1 LNHHP
6 AGSPAQTIL
15 RYRMVFPPG
24 DTDSFAAYTGMMR
37 PVFALE
43 IPAGAREKPFQAAV
57 DTFVLDSVIV
67 SHNRSTPL
75 HFDRTHATILR
86 GGLDEIMLAH
96 YPHGGTTYFVDGTA
110 RPIAPGQIA
119 IIDLTRTMRIES
131 GDFAVVTLTIARR
144 LFESRYSLPHEVHGA
159 VLRDGLITALLS
171 THMRRLADPA
181 IAIPQA
187 DAKPLAEVTMD
198 LVIAALRQW
207 AGRLADP
214 ASGTVSLS
222 TLKAAIEQQI
232 GDPDLTPARLMQQLG
247 LSRATLYRLFEPLG
261 GVTAYITERRL
272 RRGIRL
278 VTDTTTSA
286 PRISE
291 VARRVGFTSATTF
304 GRAFRDM
311 FGMTPREARA
321 LAWRPIDPNDTP
333 WRLPKITE
341 RFVAPLDPSQHAL
354 VQRFVYGESTS
365 HDT

>member
-1 LNHHP
+1 MNHDP
-6 AGSPAQTIL
+6 TGSIAQTIL
-15 RYRMVFPPG
+15 RYRMVFPP
-24 DTDSFAAYTGMMR
+24 DDADSFAAYSGMMR
-37 PVFALE
+37 PVFNID
-43 IPAGAREKPFQAAV
+43 IPACARETPFEAAV

-67 SHNRSTPL
+67 SRNRSTPL

-86 GGLDEIMLAH
+86 GGLDEIMVAH
-96 YPHGGTTYFVDGTA
+96 YADSGLSYFIDGA
-110 RPIAPGQIA
+110 ERPVAPGQIA
-119 IIDLTRTMRIES
+119 IIDLSRTMRIEA
-131 GDFAVVTLTIARR
+131 GDCPVVSMTIARR
-144 LFESRYSLPHEVHGA
+144 LFESRYSLPHEAHGA
-159 VLRDGLITALLS
+159 VLRDGLITALLA

-181 IAIPQA
+181 TAIPQA

-207 AGRLADP
+207 AGQRADP
-214 ASGTVSLS
+214 SSGTVSLS

-232 GDPDLTPARLMQQLG
+232 GDPELTPARLMQQFG

-278 VTDTTTSA
+278 VTDTTISA

-291 VARRVGFTSATTF
+291 VARSVGFTSATAF

-321 LAWRPIDPNDTP
+321 LAWRPIDPDDTP

-341 RFVAPLDPSQHAL
+341 RFIAPLDPGQHAL
-354 VQRFVYGESTS
+354 VQRLVYGERTS

>member
-1 LNHHP
+1 MPHP
-6 AGSPAQTIL
+6 DGSIADTIL
-15 RYRMVFPPG
+15 RYRMVFPPD
-24 DTDSFAAYTGMMR
+24 DTDSFAAYGGMMR

-43 IPAGAREKPFQAAV
+43 IPDGAREIPFQAAV

-75 HFDRTHATILR
+75 HFDRSQATILR

-96 YPHGGTTYFVDGTA
+96 YVNGGTTYCIDGTA
-110 RPIAPGQIA
+110 RPIGTGQIA
-119 IIDLTRTMRIES
+119 VIDLTRTMRIEA
-131 GDFAVVTLTIARR
+131 GDFAVVSLTIARR

-159 VLRDGLITALLS
+159 VLRDGLITALLA
-171 THMRRLADPA
+171 THMRRLADA
-181 IAIPQA
+181 SIAIPQA

-198 LVIAALRQW
+198 LVIAALGQW
-207 AGRLADP
+207 AGLRADP
-214 ASGTVSLS
+214 SSGTVTLS

-232 GDPDLTPARLMQQLG
+232 GDPALTPTRLMQQLG
-247 LSRATLYRLFEPLG
+247 LSRASLYRLFEPLG

-278 VTDTTTSA
+278 VTDTSASA

-291 VARRVGFTSATTF
+291 VARRVGFTSATAF

-321 LAWRPIDPNDTP
+321 LAWHPIDPDDTP

-341 RFVAPLDPSQHAL
+341 RFVAPLDPAQHAL
-354 VQRFVYGESTS
+354 VQRFVYGEGTG
-365 HDT
+365 HDM

>member
-1 LNHHP
+1 MTRHP
-6 AGSPAQTIL
+6 TGSPAQTIL
-15 RYRMVFPPG
+15 RYRMVFPP
-24 DTDSFAAYTGMMR
+24 DDADSFAAYSGMMR
-37 PVFALE
+37 PVFNLE
-43 IPAGAREKPFQAAV
+43 LPAGAREKPFAANV

-67 SHNRSTPL
+67 SLNRSTPL

-96 YPHGGTTYFVDGTA
+96 YVDGGTTYFIDGTA
-110 RPIAPGQIA
+110 RAIAPGQIA
-119 IIDLTRTMRIES
+119 IIDMTRTLRIEA
-131 GDFAVVTLTIARR
+131 GDFATVSLTIARR

-171 THMRRLADPA
+171 IHMRRLADPA

-187 DAKPLAEVTMD
+187 EAKALADVTMD

-207 AGRLADP
+207 AGKLADP
-214 ASGTVSLS
+214 ASGTVTLS

-341 RFVAPLDPSQHAL
+341 RFVAPLDAAQHAL
-354 VQRFVYGESTS
+354 VQRFVYGEGTS